1 MENNFENPQ
10 FNQNPT
16 AGGTNN
22 GANPGTGYTGG
33 TSTGSFTENPNGY
46 GTGHSQSYGAGY
58 SQSYG
63 AENQNGYGSSNPYGN
78 PNASQNGGYRAPQYG
93 NTYNPQYGYRPQNAY
108 NPQNAYTSRGYYYPP
123 QSQYDPFSMQ
133 KGQQKKEIRLL
144 SNVHGLT
151 VLGFSLFAFVLSF
164 LLVKIIPSFSVAY
177 KHNMLF
183 RTAFD
188 AVYSILIIGV
198 PFILSYVFLRKRK
211 AIGNLPLGA
220 PRDTKAA
227 TLLVFV
233 GLAACIAGSYVS
245 GLFTGILENLFHVTF
260 TMPEDEIKYTTLP
273 LILFGILKV
282 SIVPA
287 LVEEFAIRGVV
298 MQSLKKYGDWFA
310 ILMSAMVFALM
321 HGNMIQIP
329 FAFIAGIAIGYAVTV
344 TGSMWT
350 GVFIHALNNLFAL
363 IMQIIGDNCA
373 ESVQTILVLVLLAA
387 VFVSGITCLVIYSSR
402 YKKTGIV
409 LSKGEGYLT
418 NGQKAKTYIFTVSM
432 ILAILYLLIE
442 TAQYVEFNGLF

>member
-1 MENNFENPQ
+1 MDNHFENPQ

-16 AGGTNN
+16 AGGSNAGTNG
-22 GANPGTGYTGG
+22 GANPGTGYNGGNPTGYSAG
-33 TSTGSFTENPNGY
+33 NPNAYGAGNPNGY
-46 GTGHSQSYGAGY
+46 HAG
-58 SQSYG
+58 
-63 AENQNGYGSSNPYGN
+63 NQNGYGTANPYGN
-78 PNASQNGGYRAPQYG
+78 PNAAQNGGYRAPQYG

-108 NPQNAYTSRGYYYPP
+108 TSQNAYSSRGYYYPP
-123 QSQYDPFSMQ
+123 QPPYDPFEKQ
-133 KGQQKKEIRLL
+133 KVQQKKELRFL
-144 SNVHGLT
+144 SNIHGLT
-151 VLGFSLFAFVLSF
+151 VLGFSLFAFVLS
-164 LLVKIIPSFSVAY
+164 LILVKLIPGFSVLY
-177 KHNMLF
+177 QHNMLF

-198 PFILSYVFLRKRK
+198 PFLFAYIVLRKRK
-211 AIGNLPLGA
+211 VIDHLPLGA
-220 PRDTKAA
+220 PKDAKAA
-227 TLLVFV
+227 TLLVFA
-233 GLAACIAGSYVS
+233 GLAACIAGSYAS
-245 GLFTGILENLFHVTF
+245 GMFTGILENLFHVTF
-260 TMPEDEIKYTTLP
+260 TMPEDDVKYTTLP

-287 LVEEFAIRGVV
+287 LVEEFAVRGVV

-329 FAFIAGIAIGYAVTV
+329 FAFIAGIAIGYAVMV

-363 IMQIIGDNCA
+363 TMQIIGDNCS
-373 ESVQTILVLVLLAA
+373 ENMQSVLVLLLLGA
-387 VFVSGITCLVIYSSR
+387 VFVSGIVCFAIYSTRS
-402 YKKTGIV
+402 KKIGAA

-418 NGQKAKTYIFTVSM
+418 TGQNTKSYIFSVSM
-432 ILAILYLLIE
+432 ILAIVYLLME